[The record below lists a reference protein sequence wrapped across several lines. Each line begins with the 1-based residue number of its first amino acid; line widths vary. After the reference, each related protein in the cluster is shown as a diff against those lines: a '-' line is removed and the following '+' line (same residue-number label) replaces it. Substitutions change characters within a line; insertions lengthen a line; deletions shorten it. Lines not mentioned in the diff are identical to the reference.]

1 MTSRATPRVRH
12 VDVTTWAEPGVRG
25 RRPAQCFREGRSA
38 LHRLGVG
45 GRTRRLCVGSS
56 GGGRRCP
63 HSRLIFTCYPKN
75 GSISSIAVDITVG
88 RFWARPF
95 AGSAPTPKRRCLHA
109 NVVRFFFSFFPLG
122 KVVLRVDAAL
132 LQPASLLGVMSVL
145 FFLHDF
151 LGSKLCLG
159 LPFFSFSR
167 TNLSSFFAFI
177 HCFAK

>member
-109 NVVRFFFSFFPLG
+109 NVVRFLFLFFSSRQGRFEGRRRSPS
-122 KVVLRVDAAL
+122 
-132 LQPASLLGVMSVL
+132 ASIATWSYVR
-145 FFLHDF
+145 
-151 LGSKLCLG
+151 
-159 LPFFSFSR
+159 PF
-167 TNLSSFFAFI
+167 LSS
-177 HCFAK
+177 